1 MRPFYVM
8 PVLALVAGT
17 ASAAPEVTIRLP
29 ERCRLLTGQ
38 RFDLRVEATG
48 LTNGDASLSLEI
60 PGTDLARRLPQPEI
74 ALDQDGNAA
83 DRDKSWT
90 FRSLS
95 FPRAGVFTLEATLKD
110 PSGSVRAQA
119 RVGVQQFRLPSA
131 GSRRNV
137 ILFLGDGM
145 GTAYRDAARIVAQ
158 SENGHFRQGFFDQP
172 LEMDQLPVSGMVMTY
187 ALDSVVP
194 DSANTASAWATGNK
208 TIDGALGVFPDDND
222 ARFDARDAQRTKHFA
237 LDNPRI
243 ETLWEYLKRRHG
255 YRTGIVTT
263 ADVTDATPAAEGG
276 HTITRVLAD
285 DIARQ
290 FVDGGFGDGPTFD
303 VILGGGKERF
313 DARSLAGSGD
323 VRDLAAELAKT
334 GYHYVT
340 TRTEL
345 KAIGSAGSM
354 PDRLLGLFRNGTM
367 NVAYDRLGLVRP
379 ADEPKPDFG
388 GFTDQPFLDEMTAQ
402 AIAVLARD
410 GGPFIL
416 LVEGASVDKQSH
428 ANNAA
433 GTIWDAIELDKAV
446 GVGRAFAAGAG
457 KRAKTKQTLVLVTA
471 DHDQSMHILGVTDTT
486 VPGARTNVRSNT
498 PYPLSGEAR
507 SEPGIVDGFPD
518 YADANG
524 DRYPENTNRLK
535 LMVGFRTTNHTGSS
549 VPLTAEG
556 PGALLFTG
564 YFDQTDIFFKIA
576 WALSHDTAALD
587 RAVTERNAL
596 GLAR

>member
-8 PVLALVAGT
+8 PMLALAAGT
-17 ASAAPEVTIRLP
+17 ASATPEVTIRLP
-29 ERCRLLTGQ
+29 ERCRLLTEQ

-48 LTNGDASLSLEI
+48 LTNGDASLTLQI
-60 PGTDLARRLPQPEI
+60 PGTDLGRRLPQPEI
-74 ALDQDGNAA
+74 ALDQDANAA

-95 FPRAGVFTLEATLKD
+95 FPRGGVFTLEATLKD
-110 PSGSVRAQA
+110 PAGTVRAQA
-119 RVGVQQFRLPSA
+119 RVGVQQFQLPSA

-158 SENGHFRQGFFDQP
+158 SENGHFRQGFFDKP

-187 ALDSVVP
+187 ALDNVVP

-208 TIDGALGVFPDDND
+208 TIDGALGVFPDHND
-222 ARFDARDAQRTKHFA
+222 ARFDAKDAQRTKSFA

-276 HTITRVLAD
+276 HTITRLLAD

-313 DARSLAGSGD
+313 DARSLARSGD
-323 VRDLAAELAKT
+323 VRDLAAELTKA

-340 TRTEL
+340 TRAEL
-345 KAIGSAGSM
+345 KALGGPGSM
-354 PDRLLGLFRNGTM
+354 PERLLGLFRNGTM

-388 GFTDQPFLDEMTAQ
+388 GFTDQPFLDEMTTQ
-402 AIAVLARD
+402 ALAVLNRD

-416 LVEGASVDKQSH
+416 LVEGASIDKQSH

-446 GVGRAFAAGAG
+446 GVGRVFAASR
-457 KRAKTKQTLVLVTA
+457 RAKTKQTLVLVTA
-471 DHDQSMHILGVTDTT
+471 DHDQSMNILGVADTT
-486 VPGARTNVRSNT
+486 VPEARTNVRSNT
-498 PYPLSGEAR
+498 PYPLSAEAR
-507 SEPGIVDGFPD
+507 TEPGIVDGFPD

-535 LMVGFRTTNHTGSS
+535 LSVGFRTTNHTGSS